1 MQPCIPIIAY
11 TTKIRDTAL
20 NINKRT
26 ILHYFATAF
35 SSLLPSSLLAGGT
48 EASKLINPTSPK
60 TNSAMQTT
68 IRTDFPYEIVA
79 VKGEDA
85 FSEWERLRMIKDKW
99 PIIVGTDDNLDVI
112 IENYNLNNT
121 PPENGTAGDTL
132 SQITSEI
139 IKLSSNV
146 DFPSDW
152 NKINDEITEEDM
164 KQITGK
170 WPSEPLILSY
180 GVSVNA
186 DELTNKFYDKVYI
199 ALIPTN
205 NCWEVPAYLR
215 YGNWNACPPAKFH
228 VAALRKWNEKYGI
241 ELVSLINDVLEI
253 KVKQKPTTKAEA
265 IKLAKEMY
273 IYCPDI
279 VDQGIRTI
287 SNLASGLMESD
298 WWYMWWD

>member
-1 MQPCIPIIAY
+1 MQPCVLITAY
-11 TTKIRDTAL
+11 TTKIRTKVL
-20 NINKRT
+20 NINKRI

-48 EASKLINPTSPK
+48 EASKLLNLTSPK
-60 TNSAMQTT
+60 TDGAMQTT
-68 IRTDFPYEIVA
+68 IRIDFPYEIIA

-85 FSEWERLRMIKDKW
+85 FSEWERLRMLKDKW
-99 PIIVGTDDNLDVI
+99 PIIVGTDENLDET

-121 PPENGTAGDTL
+121 PPENGNNGDTL

-139 IKLSSNV
+139 IKLSNNI

-152 NKINDEITEEDM
+152 NKINNEITEEDM

-170 WPSEPLILSY
+170 WPSEPQILSS
-180 GVSVNA
+180 GITVNA
-186 DELTNKFYDKVYI
+186 DELTDKVYDKVYI

-205 NCWEVPAYLR
+205 NSWEVPAYLR
-215 YGNWNACPPAKFH
+215 YGNWNACPPAKYH

-253 KVKQKPTTKAEA
+253 RVKQKPTTKAEA

-298 WWYMWWD
+298 WCFMWWD